1 MNDIEQKDFGK
12 YRARMSK
19 QMGELLE
26 EVIELRAEL
35 KQIKSSI
42 DNVTKLEV
50 KEVSPYNE

>member
-1 MNDIEQKDFGK
+1 MNDQEQKDFAK

-35 KQIKSSI
+35 NEIKSSR
-42 DNVTKLEV
+42 DHVTRLEV
-50 KEVSPYNE
+50 KEASSI